1 MKGLLFIFFYGF
13 AIYVT
18 LAQHPKQFIAQK
30 QDYGILYQYNDSL
43 QCETYPRL
51 DGWAYRIY
59 LRYKLLINQPV
70 VPAVDGNLPF
80 KSEADAR
87 KIAEL
92 AASKI
97 AKGQMPPTLSIE
109 EIQNQINLKKHD

>member
-1 MKGLLFIFFYGF
+1 MKGILFIVFYGF
-13 AIYVT
+13 AVYVT
-18 LAQHPKQFIAQK
+18 LAQRPKQLIAPK
-30 QDYGILYQYNDSL
+30 QDYGILYRYNDSL

-51 DGWAYRIY
+51 NGWAYRIY
-59 LRYKLLINQPV
+59 IRYKLIINQPGI
-70 VPAVDGNLPF
+70 PALEGNLPF

-109 EIQNQINLKKHD
+109 EIQNQINLK